1 MKAIQYVTSENQEC
15 EVYPVF
21 PTLWRS
27 GALTLTR
34 EEDAVSDDFRGFG
47 VAITGSSCYLLS
59 TMEETA
65 RRALIGRIYGKNGL
79 GLSVARLSI
88 GASDYSAETYSYD
101 DIPNDVALEHFSI
114 DRDRAYVIPMIKEI
128 LAVNLD
134 LYLFASPW
142 SPPGWMKTNGRMC
155 GGYMRDKYVACYADY
170 IIKFLEA
177 YEECGIHVSAIT
189 PQNEPETQQH
199 GQMPACIWHPDIEAR
214 FVSVLRRKLDEKG
227 MDTEIWMYDY
237 NFDNVERVKASLD
250 DHEALRRDAS
260 GIAFHYY
267 RGDIA
272 QCAEVQEAY
281 PELKMHFTEG
291 GPRLYDNYATD
302 WCKWGIMMSEVLHH
316 GFGSFTGWNLL
327 LNENGGPNVGP
338 FFCGGLVT
346 LNSRSGELSY
356 SGQYK
361 AFRHIVPFMKKG
373 SRVHRVAIDRNG
385 FGMFGF
391 GINKARHAMHAVS
404 FETPDGKIVYILS
417 NPDKEKRQVQFF
429 ERGEWWYSELLPNS
443 LSTVVVE

>member
-1 MKAIQYVTSENQEC
+1 MKGTQFITSENRTFAQ
-15 EVYPVF
+15 YPVF
-21 PTLWRS
+21 STLWRS

-34 EEDAVSDDFRGFG
+34 EHTAVSDDFRGFG
-47 VAITGSSCYLLS
+47 VAITGSSCYLLNQMDPS
-59 TMEETA
+59 
-65 RRALIGRIYGKNGL
+65 RRREVIEDLYGKNGI
-79 GLSVARLSI
+79 GLSVARLSV

-101 DIPNDVALEHFSI
+101 DVPNDVTLEHFSV
-114 DRDRAYVIPMIKEI
+114 DRDRAYVIPMIREI
-128 LAVNLD
+128 LAVKPD

-155 GGYMRDKYVACYADY
+155 GGYMRDKYVECYADY

-177 YEECGIHVSAIT
+177 YEECGIHISALT

-199 GQMPACIWHPDIEAR
+199 GQMPACIWHPDTEAR
-214 FVSVLRRKLDEKG
+214 FVSVLREKLNAKG

-237 NFDNVERVKASLD
+237 NFDNAERVLTSLN

-267 RGDIA
+267 RGDIS
-272 QCAEVQEAY
+272 QCAEIQSAY

-302 WCKWGIMMSEVLHH
+302 WCKWGIMMSEVLHY
-316 GFGSFTGWNLL
+316 GFGSFTGWNLM

-338 FFCGGLVT
+338 FFCGGLLTV
-346 LNSRSGELSY
+346 NSQSGELAY

-361 AFRHIVPFMKKG
+361 AFRHVAPFMEKG
-373 SRVHRVAIDRNG
+373 SRVYRVGIDRNH

-391 GINKARHAMHAVS
+391 GTDRARHTMHAVS
-404 FETPDGKIVYILS
+404 FRTPDGKIVYILA
-417 NPDKEKRQVQFF
+417 NADKEKRQVQFC
-429 ERGEWWYSELLPNS
+429 ENGEWWYAELLPNS
-443 LSTVVVE
+443 LSTVVLE